1 MNLTS
6 LCGPTLD
13 AFDASSPHYL
23 VLVQCEDEAVVWP
36 GETIS
41 IQPTAETTITLSHV
55 EVQGV
60 LLVTCDSTQLCRYRR
75 HLVSVLGSSV
85 ILAQESLPS
94 NYTIAESLE
103 ELKVGSLKNI
113 RFWIIISRVHQMD
126 AVNLRTCVTSSI
138 LSIEKSCDVR
148 NMTEIDEADRL
159 ALISKIREILHQ
171 CYKFGFEVSLVNE
184 RHCLTYI

>member
-6 LCGPTLD
+6 LCGPVSDTLD
-13 AFDASSPHYL
+13 ANSPHYL
-23 VLVQCEDEAVVWP
+23 VLVQCDEEETVVWP

-60 LLVTCDSTQLCRYRR
+60 LLVVCDSTQLSRYRR

-103 ELKVGSLKNI
+103 ELKVDFDSLNRHRI
-113 RFWIIISRVHQMD
+113 WNVIF
-126 AVNLRTCVTSSI
+126 
-138 LSIEKSCDVR
+138 
-148 NMTEIDEADRL
+148 
-159 ALISKIREILHQ
+159 LIFRWML
-171 CYKFGFEVSLVNE
+171 
-184 RHCLTYI
+184 

>member
-6 LCGPTLD
+6 LCGPVSDTLD
-13 AFDASSPHYL
+13 ANSPHYL
-23 VLVQCEDEAVVWP
+23 VLVQCDEEETVVWP

-60 LLVTCDSTQLCRYRR
+60 LLVVCDSTQLSRYRR

-103 ELKVGSLKNI
+103 ELKVDFDSLN
-113 RFWIIISRVHQMD
+113 
-126 AVNLRTCVTSSI
+126 
-138 LSIEKSCDVR
+138 
-148 NMTEIDEADRL
+148 
-159 ALISKIREILHQ
+159 
-171 CYKFGFEVSLVNE
+171 
-184 RHCLTYI
+184 RHRIWNVIF

>member
-6 LCGPTLD
+6 LCGPTVE
-13 AFDASSPHYL
+13 AFDVNSPHYL
-23 VLVQCEDEAVVWP
+23 VLVQCEDEEVVWP

-60 LLVTCDSTQLCRYRR
+60 LLVVCDSTQLCRYRR

-103 ELKVGSLKNI
+103 ELKVGSL
-113 RFWIIISRVHQMD
+113 
-126 AVNLRTCVTSSI
+126 T
-138 LSIEKSCDVR
+138 
-148 NMTEIDEADRL
+148 
-159 ALISKIREILHQ
+159 
-171 CYKFGFEVSLVNE
+171 KFGFLVYYFY
-184 RHCLTYI
+184 H